1 MSAEAANL
9 PLRVDAITGS
19 RADYSLMAPIARA
32 LARRAG
38 LRVRLVFTGAHH
50 SDNEKGGLPE
60 LMAKCGVAAAEV
72 PAEGIGRA
80 DEANAL
86 ALAAMTGGFG
96 RIWARE
102 RPDACVLLGD
112 RYELLPPAAIAVLY
126 GIAIAHVFGGEEDVS
141 YCFDTQVRNAITK
154 MAHLHL
160 VMHSAMRRRLLDMGE
175 ESWRIAVIGNP
186 ALENRPRDG
195 GAAFRAAAA
204 ERGWGPPPYIAAC
217 YLPPTAVPGCW
228 KGELE
233 ALLAA
238 LDAHAGHTIVWAGVN
253 ADPESPAI
261 EARLRAHAA
270 ARGNHVFVANLGAT
284 LFASLLEAADAIV
297 GNSSSGL
304 LEAASHGL
312 PSVTVGIRQTGR
324 LTNPHA
330 LVVPADPVAIRDALA
345 TAIGDA
351 EFRRRV
357 AEGGNPYLRE
367 GAAEAAADFIA
378 AGLRANA
385 AALKLKRALPD
396 NPTEWMGLKRVPE
409 YPPLAECRAVSGP

>member
-1 MSAEAANL
+1 MSAEPANL
-9 PLRVDAITGS
+9 RIRVDAVTGA

-32 LARRAG
+32 LARRG
-38 LRVRLVFTGAHH
+38 DLQVRMVFTGAHH
-50 SDNEKGGLPE
+50 SDNEKGGLPA
-60 LMAKCGVAAAEV
+60 LMASCGVAAVEV
-72 PAEGIGRA
+72 PADGIGRSDA
-80 DEANAL
+80 ANAQ
-86 ALAAMTGGFG
+86 ALAAMTSGFG
-96 RIWARE
+96 QIWTRE
-102 RPDACVLLGD
+102 RPHVCVLLGD
-112 RYELLPPAAIAVLY
+112 RYELMPPATIAVLY

-154 MAHLHL
+154 MAHLHM
-160 VMHSAMRRRLLDMGE
+160 VMHPAMRQRLLDMGE

-186 ALENRPRDG
+186 ALEDRARDG

-204 ERGWGPPPYIAAC
+204 ERRWGPPPYIAAC
-217 YLPPTAVPGCW
+217 YLPPTAFPGRW
-228 KGELE
+228 QEELE
-233 ALLAA
+233 ALLSA

-261 EARLRAHAA
+261 EARLRAHCAA
-270 ARGNHVFVANLGAT
+270 HGNHVFVTNLGGA
-284 LFASLLEAADAIV
+284 LFNSLLEAAEVIV

-324 LTNPHA
+324 LTNSQA
-330 LVVPADPVAIRDALA
+330 LIVPADPIAIRAALA
-345 TAIGDA
+345 TAIGDT

-357 AEGGNPYLRE
+357 AAGGNPYRRE
-367 GAAEAAADFIA
+367 RAADVAAEFIA
-378 AGLRANA
+378 AGLRANT

-409 YPPLAECRAVSGP
+409 FPPLDTCRAAAAP